1 MFSFLLK
8 LRRIDW
14 VLLFSVLSIGLFGL
28 VALYS
33 IGIGKDVP
41 SFTFLQHQGT
51 IFAIGLAVIFLVAL
65 IHYRF
70 IQSLTVPLYAIACSL
85 LVAVLFL
92 GQTVRGTKGWFF
104 GFQPVELAKI
114 ALILALAYY
123 FSSWRRRIGSL
134 RHVFESAAITLLPLA
149 LVLAQPDLGSALIL
163 IAIWVAMIL
172 MKGIP
177 RKQLLVLVGLFV
189 VVCSFSWMFLLH
201 QYQKERILTFL
212 VPSSDVKGAGYN
224 VRQALIAI
232 GDGQLVGRGI
242 GSGSQSHLKF
252 LPEAQT
258 DFIFSVIAEELGFLG
273 VFFLLLFWIILFYR
287 LKVLLSRAGDD
298 FSAFVIVGCTVL
310 FFTQLVINIGG
321 NLGLIPL
328 TGLVLPF
335 VSYGGSAL
343 LVFLVCIGILESICV
358 NRPESMV

>member
-1 MFSFLLK
+1 MFTFFLK
-8 LRRIDW
+8 LKRFDW
-14 VLLFSVLSIGLFGL
+14 VLLFSLLSIGLFGL

-41 SFTFLQHQGT
+41 SFAFLQHQGA
-51 IFAIGLAVIFLVAL
+51 IFAIGLLVVFFVAC

-70 IQSLTVPLYAIACSL
+70 IQSLTIPLYGITCTL
-85 LVAVLFL
+85 LFSVLFF
-92 GQTVRGTKGWFF
+92 GQTVRGTRGWLL

-123 FSSWRRRIGSL
+123 FSSWRRRIGTL
-134 RHVFESAAITLLPLA
+134 RHVFESAAIMLLPLG
-149 LVLAQPDLGSALIL
+149 LVLAQPDLGSASILFLIWL
-163 IAIWVAMIL
+163 AMIL
-172 MKGIP
+172 MKGIG
-177 RKQLLVLVGLFV
+177 RKQLFVLVGFFV
-189 VVCSFSWMFLLH
+189 VVCSFSWMFLL
-201 QYQKERILTFL
+201 QDYQKGRVLTFL
-212 VPSSDVKGAGYN
+212 VPSSDTRGAGYN

-232 GDGQLVGRGI
+232 GDGQLIGRGI

-273 VFFLLLFWIILFYR
+273 VFFLILFWIIFFFR
-287 LKVLLSRAGDD
+287 LKVLLRRAGDD
-298 FSAFVIVGCTVL
+298 FSAFVILGCSVL
-310 FFTQLVINIGG
+310 FFSQLAINIGG

-343 LVFLVCIGILESICV
+343 LVFLICIGVIESICV